1 MSETVTISVAR
12 LQELEAAAAAACTF
26 KDQGLARIA
35 KLREK
40 DTQDKINN
48 RVRKHYELHRDEI
61 NARRRE
67 KRRLARAAAAAAAPG
82 VGTTVPV

>member
-12 LQELEAAAAAACTF
+12 LQELEAAAAAAGAVKET
-26 KDQGLARIA
+26 RIA

-40 DTQDKINN
+40 DTQDKINS
-48 RVRKHYELHRDEI
+48 RVKKHYELHRDEI

-67 KRRLARAAAAAAAPG
+67 KRRLARAAAAAAPG
-82 VGTTVPV
+82 VVPTVSV